1 MIQKKKK
8 PTTKEIVQMIAG
20 VMVQLEQLKAHVFNG
35 DKALDEYIQ
44 MKGEKEAF
52 VKFLEKKYK
61 EDDKDPEKAE
71 DK

>member
-8 PTTKEIVQMIAG
+8 PSTKEIVQMIAG

-44 MKGEKEAF
+44 MKGEK
-52 VKFLEKKYK
+52 
-61 EDDKDPEKAE
+61 
-71 DK
+71 